1 MIQLKANQFFN
12 DETELSQEASTL
24 QLPPGTD
31 MTQDII
37 VTTDNNR
44 KLVFKFSHTEPM
56 DGGGDIGEW
65 SYKPV
70 DTDIKIKV
78 LTIWND

>member
-1 MIQLKANQFFN
+1 MIHLKANMFHQ
-12 DETELSQEASTL
+12 DATELSQEASSL

-31 MTQDII
+31 MKQDIT
-37 VTTDNNR
+37 VTSTDGREMLYTYTGSSMN
-44 KLVFKFSHTEPM
+44 
-56 DGGGDIGEW
+56 DGGEDIGEW

-70 DTDIKIKV
+70 DTTSRIKV